1 MFKSTINYM
10 FKTKEVLVHNN
21 FKNDPIT
28 DLLIPEDFDDAIS
41 TAGGSTTGDFRVSLF
56 WSNSDDLDLYV
67 IEPSGNKVFYGS
79 KTSSIGGVLDVDANA
94 SSTTNRPI
102 ENIVYDK
109 KSTLANGTYKVQV
122 DQYNKRSS
130 NNDGFLLRVVLD
142 NVEYIYSYS
151 LSFTGRNTD
160 MVIITYFNNMFTI
173 SSANPLLKLR
183 VKETKPDEVVPESSK
198 QIDSSSVV
206 LTTPLEVIEQK
217 KKERGVDLYKGE
229 TLVDLALQEYG
240 LESTLENIEN
250 LQYSLN
256 SKVNDINEL
265 VRTRIIELRSKLDD
279 CRSNVQQALL
289 SEKKLIGETYT
300 VVVPIVKDYVT
311 PQTTA
316 TISDGVILGVGY
328 DTGKVIQTALELDT
342 VNIISEENTKFKI
355 SGKSNEYPLTLSVN
369 KNLYNPYNQFRI
381 ILPTITQSGILLI
394 KFDKVEAIS
403 ILNKDGYE
411 IVSKHINNTIKFP
424 VDSSSKS
431 FSIRFLDSSK
441 RDIQINAMYFTEA
454 IYNKETIYET
464 FPIDINKQLSYLT
477 VESCDNYATK
487 DVDIKYEI
495 SINGEEYEEYRPSG
509 KLKENLVQSIIKTD
523 KYGYNEPIVLE
534 NAVRN
539 EGVFKFYPD
548 NPIAQSSKLKAF
560 SLKLG
565 TDILSLESFLE
576 PKGVVGFIM
585 HESYDEDLFLKYE
598 GSRFD
603 LIYSEGVEEMIK
615 LPLVVKEA
623 FTFYI
628 NKDSYI
634 ILDGIKYNYD
644 DTIDGEVHL
653 SKGLHTIEFNREEW
667 KELVDLTLYELVG
680 IDTDF
685 IEVSNRETGVK
696 EKVEYYF
703 NPKEK
708 QFNSYY
714 LQLWLQKVDIYLF
727 EDTVKRKYDNS
738 YLEYFYK
745 DNPYKTYILNESPSR
760 LVDTIQ
766 IRATMKSINEVVC
779 PYISKIIV
787 RGI

>member
-1 MFKSTINYM
+1 MFKSTLNYI
-10 FKTKEVLVHNN
+10 FKTK
-21 FKNDPIT
+21 
-28 DLLIPEDFDDAIS
+28 DDIS
-41 TAGGSTTGDFRVSLF
+41 PR
-56 WSNSDDLDLYV
+56 
-67 IEPSGNKVFYGS
+67 S
-79 KTSSIGGVLDVDANA
+79 K
-94 SSTTNRPI
+94 
-102 ENIVYDK
+102 
-109 KSTLANGTYKVQV
+109 
-122 DQYNKRSS
+122 
-130 NNDGFLLRVVLD
+130 
-142 NVEYIYSYS
+142 
-151 LSFTGRNTD
+151 
-160 MVIITYFNNMFTI
+160 
-173 SSANPLLKLR
+173 
-183 VKETKPDEVVPESSK
+183 
-198 QIDSSSVV
+198 IDSSSAV
-206 LTTPLEVIEQK
+206 LKTPLEVINQK
-217 KKERGVDLYKGE
+217 KKEKGVELYKGD

-240 LESTLENIEN
+240 IESTLENIEN
-250 LQYSLN
+250 LQYTLN
-256 SKVNDINEL
+256 TKVNDINEL
-265 VRTRIIELRSKLDD
+265 VRTRIIELRSKLDE
-279 CRSNVQQALL
+279 CRENVQQAML
-289 SEKKLIGETYT
+289 SEKKLVGETYT
-300 VVVPIVKDYVT
+300 IVLPITKDYVT

-316 TISDGVILGVGY
+316 TVIDGMILGTGY

-342 VNIISEENTKFKI
+342 VNIISEESTKFKI

-369 KNLYNPYNQFRI
+369 KNLYNPYNQFKI

-394 KFDKVEAIS
+394 KFDKAEAIS

-487 DVDIKYEI
+487 DVDIKYEM

-509 KLKENLVQSIIKTD
+509 KLKDNLVQSIIKTD

-534 NAVRN
+534 NAVRE

-565 TDILSLESFLE
+565 EDILSIESFD
-576 PKGVVGFIM
+576 K
-585 HESYDEDLFLKYE
+585 DLFLKYE
-598 GSRFD
+598 SGRFD
-603 LIYSEGVEEMIK
+603 LIYSEGVTEMLK

-628 NKDSYI
+628 NKDSFI
-634 ILDGIKYNYD
+634 ILDGIKYTYE
-644 DTIDGEVHL
+644 DTLKGEVRL

-667 KELVDLTLYELVG
+667 KEMVDLTLYELVG

-685 IEVSNRETGVK
+685 IEVSDRKTGVR
-696 EKVEYYF
+696 EKVEFYF

-727 EDTVKRKYDNS
+727 EDAVKRKYSNN

-766 IRATMKSINEVVC
+766 IRATMKSVNEVVC

>member
-1 MFKSTINYM
+1 MFKSTLNYI
-10 FKTKEVLVHNN
+10 FKTK
-21 FKNDPIT
+21 
-28 DLLIPEDFDDAIS
+28 DDIS
-41 TAGGSTTGDFRVSLF
+41 PR
-56 WSNSDDLDLYV
+56 
-67 IEPSGNKVFYGS
+67 S
-79 KTSSIGGVLDVDANA
+79 K
-94 SSTTNRPI
+94 
-102 ENIVYDK
+102 
-109 KSTLANGTYKVQV
+109 
-122 DQYNKRSS
+122 
-130 NNDGFLLRVVLD
+130 
-142 NVEYIYSYS
+142 
-151 LSFTGRNTD
+151 
-160 MVIITYFNNMFTI
+160 
-173 SSANPLLKLR
+173 
-183 VKETKPDEVVPESSK
+183 
-198 QIDSSSVV
+198 IDSSSAV
-206 LTTPLEVIEQK
+206 LKTPLEVINQK
-217 KKERGVDLYKGE
+217 KKEKGVELYKGD

-240 LESTLENIEN
+240 IESTLENIEN
-250 LQYSLN
+250 LQYTLN
-256 SKVNDINEL
+256 TKVNDINEL
-265 VRTRIIELRSKLDD
+265 VRTRIIELRSKLDE
-279 CRSNVQQALL
+279 CRENVQQAML
-289 SEKKLIGETYT
+289 SEKKLVGETYT
-300 VVVPIVKDYVT
+300 IVLPITKDYVT

-316 TISDGVILGVGY
+316 TVIDGMILGTGY

-342 VNIISEENTKFKI
+342 VNIISEESTKFKI

-369 KNLYNPYNQFRI
+369 KNLYNPYNQFKI

-394 KFDKVEAIS
+394 KFDKAEAIS

-487 DVDIKYEI
+487 DVDIKYEM

-509 KLKENLVQSIIKTD
+509 KLKDNLVQSIIKTD

-534 NAVRN
+534 NAVRE

-565 TDILSLESFLE
+565 EDILSIESFD
-576 PKGVVGFIM
+576 K
-585 HESYDEDLFLKYE
+585 DLFLKYE
-598 GSRFD
+598 SGRFD
-603 LIYSEGVEEMIK
+603 LIYSEGVTEMLK

-628 NKDSYI
+628 NKDSFI
-634 ILDGIKYNYD
+634 ILDGIKYTYE
-644 DTIDGEVHL
+644 DTLKGEVRL

-667 KELVDLTLYELVG
+667 KEMVDLTLYELVG

-685 IEVSNRETGVK
+685 IEVSDRKTGVR
-696 EKVEYYF
+696 EKVEFYF

-727 EDTVKRKYDNS
+727 EDAVKRKYSNN

-766 IRATMKSINEVVC
+766 IRATMNSVNEVVC

>member
-1 MFKSTINYM
+1 MFKSTLNYI
-10 FKTKEVLVHNN
+10 FKTK
-21 FKNDPIT
+21 
-28 DLLIPEDFDDAIS
+28 DDIS
-41 TAGGSTTGDFRVSLF
+41 PR
-56 WSNSDDLDLYV
+56 
-67 IEPSGNKVFYGS
+67 S
-79 KTSSIGGVLDVDANA
+79 K
-94 SSTTNRPI
+94 
-102 ENIVYDK
+102 
-109 KSTLANGTYKVQV
+109 
-122 DQYNKRSS
+122 
-130 NNDGFLLRVVLD
+130 
-142 NVEYIYSYS
+142 
-151 LSFTGRNTD
+151 
-160 MVIITYFNNMFTI
+160 
-173 SSANPLLKLR
+173 
-183 VKETKPDEVVPESSK
+183 
-198 QIDSSSVV
+198 IDSSSAV
-206 LTTPLEVIEQK
+206 LKTPLEVINQK
-217 KKERGVDLYKGE
+217 KKEKGVELYKGD

-240 LESTLENIEN
+240 IESTLENIEN
-250 LQYSLN
+250 LQYTLN
-256 SKVNDINEL
+256 TKVNDINEL
-265 VRTRIIELRSKLDD
+265 VRTRIIELRSKLDE
-279 CRSNVQQALL
+279 CRENVQQAML
-289 SEKKLIGETYT
+289 SEKKLVGETYT
-300 VVVPIVKDYVT
+300 IVLPITKDYVT

-316 TISDGVILGVGY
+316 TVIDGMILGTGY
-328 DTGKVIQTALELDT
+328 DTSKVIQTALELDT
-342 VNIISEENTKFKI
+342 VNIISEESTKFKI

-369 KNLYNPYNQFRI
+369 KNLYNPYNQFKI

-394 KFDKVEAIS
+394 KFDKAEAIS

-487 DVDIKYEI
+487 DVDIKYEM

-509 KLKENLVQSIIKTD
+509 KLKDNLVQSIIKTD

-534 NAVRN
+534 NAVRE

-565 TDILSLESFLE
+565 EDILSIEAFLE

-585 HESYDEDLFLKYE
+585 HESFDKDLFLKYE
-598 GSRFD
+598 SGRFD
-603 LIYSEGVEEMIK
+603 LIYSEGVTEMLK

-628 NKDSYI
+628 NKDSFI
-634 ILDGIKYNYD
+634 ILDGIKYTYE
-644 DTIDGEVHL
+644 DTLKGEVRL

-667 KELVDLTLYELVG
+667 KEMVDLTLYELVG

-685 IEVSNRETGVK
+685 IEVSDRKTGVR
-696 EKVEYYF
+696 EKVEFYF

-727 EDTVKRKYDNS
+727 EDAVKRKYSNN

-766 IRATMKSINEVVC
+766 IRATMKSVNEVVC

>member
-1 MFKSTINYM
+1 MFKSTLNYI
-10 FKTKEVLVHNN
+10 FKTK
-21 FKNDPIT
+21 
-28 DLLIPEDFDDAIS
+28 DDIS
-41 TAGGSTTGDFRVSLF
+41 PR
-56 WSNSDDLDLYV
+56 
-67 IEPSGNKVFYGS
+67 S
-79 KTSSIGGVLDVDANA
+79 K
-94 SSTTNRPI
+94 
-102 ENIVYDK
+102 
-109 KSTLANGTYKVQV
+109 
-122 DQYNKRSS
+122 
-130 NNDGFLLRVVLD
+130 
-142 NVEYIYSYS
+142 
-151 LSFTGRNTD
+151 
-160 MVIITYFNNMFTI
+160 
-173 SSANPLLKLR
+173 
-183 VKETKPDEVVPESSK
+183 
-198 QIDSSSVV
+198 IDSSSAV
-206 LTTPLEVIEQK
+206 LKTPLEVINQK
-217 KKERGVDLYKGE
+217 KKEKGVELYKGD

-240 LESTLENIEN
+240 IESTLENIEN
-250 LQYSLN
+250 LQYTLN
-256 SKVNDINEL
+256 TKANDINEL
-265 VRTRIIELRSKLDD
+265 VRTRIIELRSKLDE
-279 CRSNVQQALL
+279 CRENVQQAML
-289 SEKKLIGETYT
+289 SEKKLVGETYT
-300 VVVPIVKDYVT
+300 IVLPITKDYVT

-316 TISDGVILGVGY
+316 TVIDGMILGTGY

-342 VNIISEENTKFKI
+342 VNIISEESTKFKI

-369 KNLYNPYNQFRI
+369 KNLYNPYNQFKI

-394 KFDKVEAIS
+394 KFDKAEAIS

-487 DVDIKYEI
+487 DVDIKYEM

-509 KLKENLVQSIIKTD
+509 KLKDNLVQSIIKTD

-534 NAVRN
+534 NAVRE

-565 TDILSLESFLE
+565 EDILSIESFD
-576 PKGVVGFIM
+576 K
-585 HESYDEDLFLKYE
+585 DLFLKYE
-598 GSRFD
+598 SGRFD
-603 LIYSEGVEEMIK
+603 LIYSEGVTEMLK

-628 NKDSYI
+628 NKDSFI
-634 ILDGIKYNYD
+634 ILDGIKYTYE
-644 DTIDGEVHL
+644 DTLKGEVRL

-667 KELVDLTLYELVG
+667 KEMVDLTLYELVG

-685 IEVSNRETGVK
+685 IEVSDRKTGVR
-696 EKVEYYF
+696 EKVEFYF

-727 EDTVKRKYDNS
+727 EDAVKRKYSNN

-766 IRATMKSINEVVC
+766 IRATMKSVNEVVC